1 MDPTFYAG
9 FAAGLATSLLWAL
22 TSLCFAAGGRRIGPT
37 LVNGLRL
44 YVAIV
49 LLTAMVLLTTGE
61 WWPML
66 NDRQF
71 LLLAASAVVGIV
83 IGDQALFTAFVDIG
97 PRLSLLMMST
107 APIWAAVLGWIVLG
121 ESLAWPALVGMAVTI
136 GGVAWVIM
144 ERPTVKADERA
155 HPHRVRGIVLAL
167 VGSMC
172 QGGGLLISKAGMGHG
187 WMPEDEHL
195 GPLAATQ
202 VRIAVAIVCMT
213 PVLIAR
219 WRIQARRRVMP
230 IPRRTLKVGLAFTA
244 LGAFV
249 GPFLGMWMSLVT
261 ADLTPV
267 AVAQT
272 LCSLAPVMILPMA
285 AWQGDP
291 ITRRAVLGAI
301 VAVLGVALLAVL
313 PAILSETWTKSA
325 QRRESGHQV
334 ALPGTWSAYSQ
345 ANRAERMQ
353 PSPKPDRA
361 GTSAGGN
368 AA

>member
-1 MDPTFYAG
+1 MDPTTYAG

-49 LLTAMVLLTTGE
+49 LLTGMVWVTTGDL
-61 WWPML
+61 WPVL

-71 LLLAASAVVGIV
+71 ILLAVSSLVGIV

-107 APIWAAVLGWIVLG
+107 APIWAAVLGWIVLD
-121 ESLAWPALVGMAVTI
+121 EALAWPAVLGISVTI
-136 GGVAWVIM
+136 AGVAWVIM
-144 ERPTVKADERA
+144 ERPTMRADEQA
-155 HPHRVRGIVLAL
+155 HPHRVRGIILAL

-172 QGGGLLISKAGMGHG
+172 QGGGLLLSKAGMGHG
-187 WMPEDEHL
+187 WMVEEAHMA
-195 GPLAATQ
+195 PLPATQ

-219 WRIQARRRVMP
+219 WRYQASRKAIK
-230 IPRRTLKVGLAFTA
+230 IPPRTLKIGLVFTA

-272 LCSLAPVMILPMA
+272 LCSLAPVMILPMV
-285 AWQGDP
+285 AWQGDRVSP
-291 ITRRAVLGAI
+291 RAVLGAC
-301 VAVLGVALLAVL
+301 VAVGGVALLALL
-313 PAILSETWTKSA
+313 PLVMPESWTKSGDA
-325 QRRESGHQV
+325 RESGDPA
-334 ALPGTWSAYSQ
+334 ALPKAWSPP
-345 ANRAERMQ
+345 ET
-353 PSPKPDRA
+353 PDPLE
-361 GTSAGGN
+361 
-368 AA
+368 

>member
-1 MDPTFYAG
+1 MDPTTYAG

-49 LLTAMVLLTTGE
+49 LLTGMAWLTTGDLI
-61 WWPML
+61 PVL

-71 LLLAASAVVGIV
+71 ILLAASALVGIV

-121 ESLAWPALVGMAVTI
+121 EALAWPAVLGISVTI
-136 GGVAWVIM
+136 AGVAWVIL
-144 ERPTVKADERA
+144 ERPTMRADERE
-155 HPHRVRGIVLAL
+155 HPHRVRGIILAL

-187 WMPEDEHL
+187 WMEPDQHL
-195 GPLAATQ
+195 GPLPATQ

-219 WRIQARRRVMP
+219 WRFQARRNALP
-230 IPRRTLKVGLAFTA
+230 IPPRTLKLGLLFTA

-272 LCSLAPVMILPMA
+272 LCSLAPVMILPMVA
-285 AWQGDP
+285 LQGERVSP
-291 ITRRAVLGAI
+291 RAIFGAC
-301 VAVLGVALLAVL
+301 VAVGGVALLALL
-313 PAILSETWTKSA
+313 PAILPENWARNVEKVGA
-325 QRRESGHQV
+325 ARELEVSP
-334 ALPGTWSAYSQ
+334 AL
-345 ANRAERMQ
+345 E
-353 PSPKPDRA
+353 
-361 GTSAGGN
+361 
-368 AA
+368 

>member
-1 MDPTFYAG
+1 MYAG

-49 LLTAMVLLTTGE
+49 LLTGMVWVTSGDP
-61 WWPML
+61 WPML

-71 LLLAASAVVGIV
+71 LLLAASSIVGIV

-121 ESLAWPALVGMAVTI
+121 EALAWPAVLGISVTI
-136 GGVAWVIM
+136 AGVAWVIM
-144 ERPTVKADERA
+144 ERPAMRADEKA

-187 WMPEDEHL
+187 WLPEDEHL

-219 WRIQARRRVMP
+219 WRIQASRRALP
-230 IPRRTLKVGLAFTA
+230 IPRRTLKIGLAFTA

-272 LCSLAPVMILPMA
+272 LCSLAPVMILPMV
-285 AWQGDP
+285 AWSGDP
-291 ITRRAVLGAI
+291 VTRRAVLGAC
-301 VAVLGVALLAVL
+301 VAVGGVALLAVL
-313 PAILSETWTKSA
+313 PAILPENWTKDGTA
-325 QRRESGHQV
+325 REPEPG
-334 ALPGTWSAYSQ
+334 LPLEGAWSEPLPAD
-345 ANRAERMQ
+345 
-353 PSPKPDRA
+353 PSPEPA
-361 GTSAGGN
+361 AIATSPEMGG
-368 AA
+368 

>member
-1 MDPTFYAG
+1 MDPTLYAG

-49 LLTAMVLLTTGE
+49 LLTAMVWITTGDL
-61 WWPML
+61 WPAL
-66 NDRQF
+66 SDRQL
-71 LLLAASAVVGIV
+71 LLLALSSVVGIV

-107 APIWAAVLGWIVLG
+107 APIWAAVLGWLVLG
-121 ESLAWPALVGMAVTI
+121 EALAWPAVLGISVTI
-136 GGVAWVIM
+136 AGVAWVIR
-144 ERPTVKADERA
+144 ERPTVKADERV

-187 WMPEDEHL
+187 WLEPEQHL
-195 GPLAATQ
+195 GPLPATQ

-219 WRIQARRRVMP
+219 WRIQASRRALP

-272 LCSLAPVMILPMA
+272 LCSLAPVMILPMV
-285 AWQGDP
+285 AWHGERVSP
-291 ITRRAVLGAI
+291 RAVLGAC
-301 VAVLGVALLAVL
+301 VAVAGVALLAVL
-313 PAILSETWTKSA
+313 PAVLPESWTRGPSA
-325 QRRESGHQV
+325 RESHEH
-334 ALPGTWSAYSQ
+334 LPL
-345 ANRAERMQ
+345 
-353 PSPKPDRA
+353 D
-361 GTSAGGN
+361 
-368 AA
+368 

>member
-1 MDPTFYAG
+1 MDPTTYAG
-9 FAAGLATSLLWAL
+9 FAAGLATSFLWAI

-49 LLTAMVLLTTGE
+49 LLTGMVWLTTGE
-61 WWPML
+61 PWPML
-66 NDRQF
+66 TDRQF
-71 LLLAASAVVGIV
+71 ILLAASSLVGIV

-121 ESLAWPALVGMAVTI
+121 EALAWPAVLGISVTI
-136 GGVAWVIM
+136 AGVAWVIL
-144 ERPTVKADERA
+144 ERPTMRADEKA
-155 HPHRVRGIVLAL
+155 HPHRTRGIILAL

-172 QGGGLLISKAGMGHG
+172 QGGGLLLSKAGMGHG
-187 WMPEDEHL
+187 W
-195 GPLAATQ
+195 LAADDHLDPLSATQ
-202 VRIAVAIVCMT
+202 TRIAVAIVCMT

-219 WRIQARRRVMP
+219 WRYQASRKAIK
-230 IPRRTLKVGLAFTA
+230 IPSRTLKFGLLFTA

-272 LCSLAPVMILPMA
+272 LCSLAPVMILPMV
-285 AWQGDP
+285 AWQGDRVSP
-291 ITRRAVLGAI
+291 RAILGAC
-301 VAVLGVALLAVL
+301 VAVGGVALLALLPFVL
-313 PAILSETWTKSA
+313 PENWIKDDPA
-325 QRRESGHQV
+325 RESE
-334 ALPGTWSAYSQ
+334 ADPTLPEAWV
-345 ANRAERMQ
+345 
-353 PSPKPDRA
+353 PSPSPEQP
-361 GTSAGGN
+361 
-368 AA
+368 

>member
-1 MDPTFYAG
+1 MDATIYAG
-9 FAAGLATSLLWAL
+9 FAAGLVTSLLWAL

-49 LLTAMVLLTTGE
+49 LLTGMAWLTTGDLI
-61 WWPML
+61 PVI

-71 LLLAASAVVGIV
+71 ILLAASALVGIV

-107 APIWAAVLGWIVLG
+107 APIWAAVLGWIALG
-121 ESLAWPALVGMAVTI
+121 EALAWPAVLGISVTI
-136 GGVAWVIM
+136 AGVGWVIL
-144 ERPTVKADERA
+144 ERPTMKADERE
-155 HPHRVRGIVLAL
+155 HPHRVRGIILAL

-172 QGGGLLISKAGMGHG
+172 QGGGMMLSKAGMGHG
-187 WMPEDEHL
+187 WLDADAHL
-195 GPLAATQ
+195 APLPATQ

-219 WRIQARRRVMP
+219 WRFQASRKALP
-230 IPRRTLKVGLAFTA
+230 IPPRTLKFGLLFTA

-272 LCSLAPVMILPMA
+272 LCSLAPVMILPMV
-285 AWQGDP
+285 AWQGDRVS
-291 ITRRAVLGAI
+291 RRAVLGAL
-301 VAVLGVALLAVL
+301 VAVFGVALLALLPVVL
-313 PAILSETWTKSA
+313 PANWTKSSSG
-325 QRRESGHQV
+325 REPTPQP
-334 ALPGTWSAYSQ
+334 ALEGAW
-345 ANRAERMQ
+345 E
-353 PSPKPDRA
+353 A
-361 GTSAGGN
+361 G
-368 AA
+368 

>member
-9 FAAGLATSLLWAL
+9 FAAGLVTSLLWAL

-49 LLTAMVLLTTGE
+49 LLTGMVLITTGDL
-61 WWPML
+61 WPVL

-71 LLLAASAVVGIV
+71 LLLALSSLVGIV

-107 APIWAAVLGWIVLG
+107 APIWAAVLGWMVLG
-121 ESLAWPALVGMAVTI
+121 ESLAWPALVGISVTI
-136 GGVAWVIM
+136 AGVAWVIM
-144 ERPTVKADERA
+144 ERPAMKADERA

-167 VGSMC
+167 IGSMC

-187 WMPEDEHL
+187 WMPQDEHV

-213 PVLIAR
+213 PVLLVR
-219 WRIQARRRVMP
+219 WRVQSRRQALP
-230 IPRRTLKVGLAFTA
+230 IPKRTLKIGLAFTA
-244 LGAFV
+244 FGAFV

-291 ITRRAVLGAI
+291 VTRRAVLGAC
-301 VAVLGVALLAVL
+301 VAVGGVAILAVL
-313 PAILSETWTKSA
+313 PAVLGHKPEHVENPNETE
-325 QRRESGHQV
+325 REWAEEP
-334 ALPGTWSAYSQ
+334 AL
-345 ANRAERMQ
+345 
-353 PSPKPDRA
+353 
-361 GTSAGGN
+361 
-368 AA
+368 

>member
-1 MDPTFYAG
+1 MYAG

-49 LLTAMVLLTTGE
+49 LLTAMVWITTGN
-61 WWPML
+61 PL
-66 NDRQF
+66 PVLSDRQL
-71 LLLAASAVVGIV
+71 LLLAASSLVGIV

-121 ESLAWPALVGMAVTI
+121 EALAWPAVLGISVTI
-136 GGVAWVIM
+136 AGVAWVIM
-144 ERPTVKADERA
+144 ERPAMKADEKA

-187 WMPEDEHL
+187 WLPEDQHL
-195 GPLAATQ
+195 NPLAATQ
-202 VRIAVAIVCMT
+202 TRIAVAIVCMT

-219 WRIQARRRVMP
+219 WRYQASKQAHK
-230 IPRRTLKVGLAFTA
+230 IPVRTLKFGLLFTA

-272 LCSLAPVMILPMA
+272 LCSLAPVMILPMV
-285 AWQGDP
+285 AWQGD
-291 ITRRAVLGAI
+291 TVNRRAVFGAC
-301 VAVLGVALLAVL
+301 VAVGGVAMLAIL
-313 PAILSETWTKSA
+313 PAILPENWTKSRSA
-325 QRRESGHQV
+325 RE
-334 ALPGTWSAYSQ
+334 PGAEPPLEEAWSVPPQPDEPIGLTPAEP
-345 ANRAERMQ
+345 RAERPIDPSGQ
-353 PSPKPDRA
+353 P
-361 GTSAGGN
+361 
-368 AA
+368 

>member
-49 LLTAMVLLTTGE
+49 LLTGMVWATTGE
-61 WWPML
+61 PWPML
-66 NDRQF
+66 TDRQF
-71 LLLAASAVVGIV
+71 LLLAASSVVGIV

-97 PRLSLLMMST
+97 PRLSLLLMST

-121 ESLAWPALVGMAVTI
+121 ESLAWPALVGIAVTI

-144 ERPTVKADERA
+144 ERPSMKADERA

-187 WMPEDEHL
+187 WLPEDEHL

-202 VRIAVAIVCMT
+202 TRIAVAIVCMT
-213 PVLIAR
+213 PVLLVR
-219 WRIQARRRVMP
+219 WRIQSQRRVMP
-230 IPRRTLKVGLAFTA
+230 IPRRTLKIGLAFTA

-285 AWQGDP
+285 ALSGDP
-291 ITRRAVLGAI
+291 VTRRAVMGAC
-301 VAVLGVALLAVL
+301 VAVGGVALLAVL
-313 PAILSETWTKSA
+313 PAILPESWTKNGIE
-325 QRRESGHQV
+325 RE
-334 ALPGTWSAYSQ
+334 PGMPDPLEEAWS
-345 ANRAERMQ
+345 
-353 PSPKPDRA
+353 KPDPA
-361 GTSAGGN
+361 DPPPE
-368 AA
+368 AASTANSQWNQG